1 MPVSGTTVPRRRRIA
16 TSAKRLVVGCVGFTL
31 CGAGL
36 VMLVLPGPG
45 ILVVFIGLLVLAT
58 EYPWA
63 QRAVE
68 RSRHR
73 AVDAT
78 SRLHASRAARAG
90 AAASAT
96 ALVTGGAAVAVIV
109 DSYRYLGLGVLVAGL
124 GTLAILLPVTR
135 RLVDRAAP
143 PTTELDPVDQPLSP
157 NPSSTLKGTT

>member
-1 MPVSGTTVPRRRRIA
+1 MPTPGITVPRRRRIA
-16 TSAKRLVVGCVGFTL
+16 ASARRLAVGCVGFAL

-58 EYPWA
+58 EFSWA
-63 QRAVE
+63 ERAVE

-78 SRLHASRAARAG
+78 SRLHASRAARAC

-96 ALVTGGAAVAVIV
+96 ALVTGGAAVAVIF
-109 DSYRYLGLGVLVAGL
+109 DSHRYLGLGVLVAGL
-124 GTLAILLPVTR
+124 GTLAILLPAAR

-143 PTTELDPVDQPLSP
+143 PTDELDPVDPPLVP
-157 NPSSTLKGTT
+157 TPPAP